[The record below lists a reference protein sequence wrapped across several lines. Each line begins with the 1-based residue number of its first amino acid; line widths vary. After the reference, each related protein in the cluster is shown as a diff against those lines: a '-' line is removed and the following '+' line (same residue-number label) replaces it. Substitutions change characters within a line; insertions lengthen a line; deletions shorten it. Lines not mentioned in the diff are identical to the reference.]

1 MPDDWI
7 ELSIETPP
15 EYVEPL
21 TEIFHRYGEGG
32 VAVEQPGGFN
42 PDEGETAPVPDRVT
56 VKAYLPDDHTTAHR
70 RAQIDVGARL
80 VAYMAPVSEI
90 RERRVGAEEWQNGWR
105 EFFHV
110 QRVGRRLVIC
120 PTWRDHAAQP
130 DEVVIRLDPGMAFG
144 TGHHPTTRM
153 CLEAIERIVKPGDRV
168 LDLGCGS
175 GILSIA
181 AVKLGAERAVGLEID
196 PVAVSAGR
204 KNISLNHAEG
214 AVTLVRGTLPSPG
227 APPGSFDLVA
237 ANISARVVIDMADR
251 LAECAADGATL
262 VVSGVLD
269 ERADEVVEALATV
282 GVSVVERMVDG
293 DWVAIVGERK

>member
-1 MPDDWI
+1 MADDWI

-21 TEIFHRYGEGG
+21 AEIFHRYGEGG

-42 PDEGETAPVPDRVT
+42 PDEGETAPIPERVT
-56 VKAYLPDDHTTAHR
+56 VKTYLPDDHTTAHR
-70 RAQIDVGARL
+70 RSQIDVGARL

-110 QRVGRRLVIC
+110 QRVGRRMVIC
-120 PTWRDHAAQP
+120 PTWREHDAQP
-130 DEVVIRLDPGMAFG
+130 GEAVIRLDPGMAFG

-153 CLEAIERIVKPGDRV
+153 CLEAIERIVKPGDHV

-181 AVKLGAERAVGLEID
+181 AVKLGAARAVGLEID

-204 KNISLNHAEG
+204 KNISLNDAED
-214 AVTLVRGTLPSPG
+214 AVALVHGTLPSPS
-227 APPGSFDLVA
+227 ALPASFDLVV

-251 LAECAADGATL
+251 LAECAANGGAL

-269 ERADEVVEALATV
+269 ERADEVIAELSKA
-282 GVSVVERMVDG
+282 GVSVVERIVDG
-293 DWVAIVGERK
+293 DWVALVGRI

>member
-1 MPDDWI
+1 MADDWI

-70 RAQIDVGARL
+70 RAQIDVGVRL
-80 VAYMAPVSEI
+80 VAYMAPVTEL
-90 RERRVGAEEWQNGWR
+90 RERRVGADEWQNGWR

-110 QRVGRRLVIC
+110 QRVGRRIVIC
-120 PTWRDHAAQP
+120 PTWREHDARP
-130 DEVVIRLDPGMAFG
+130 DEVVIHLDPGMAFG

-153 CLEAIERIVKPGDRV
+153 CLEIIERTVSPGDRV

-181 AVKLGAERAVGLEID
+181 SVKLGAARAVGLEID

-204 KNISLNHAEG
+204 GNIALNDAGDAIE
-214 AVTLVRGTLPSPG
+214 LIQGTLPSPS
-227 APPGSFDLVA
+227 APPASFDLVA
-237 ANISARVVIDMADR
+237 ANISARVVIDMANR
-251 LAECAADGATL
+251 LAECAADGATII
-262 VVSGVLD
+262 VSGVLN
-269 ERADEVVEALATV
+269 ERADEVSAALSAA
-282 GVSVVERMVDG
+282 GVSVCERQEDG
-293 DWVAIVGERK
+293 DWVALVGRV